1 MSLMS
6 PINCYLG
13 RHEPKRRKVR
23 WNGLTYV
30 GECKYCG
37 KEIERVS
44 HRNWREQQTQT
55 T

>member
-6 PINCYLG
+6 PIQCYLG
-13 RHEPKRRKVR
+13 KHEPDRRKAR

-37 KEIERVS
+37 KGIERVS
-44 HRNWREQQTQT
+44 HRNWRERGAAEG
-55 T
+55 